1 MKKLFVRIA
10 ALTMSLMMVLGGVF
24 TFFDVTA
31 FASDTAGETTVI
43 TGASGVMHYFKE
55 DTYYDMTKPIDTPL
69 TYEFELMAMGDI
81 GGTGVRGGVILGNY
95 GKDKT
100 RYVNVELHTY
110 GHIRFY
116 VNNRSGKVADI
127 VFTNTDVRK
136 NNSVRH
142 IAITI
147 DVSTQTASLYVDG
160 KFAESKTHENLTNL
174 PTAADFEYN
183 FRIGGDHRSGNT
195 AHFEGAIDSVALYS
209 DIRTAEEI
217 AADAS
222 RSKTWSKN
230 TDGLIAAYDITKQG
244 SAAFYD
250 YSGNN
255 NRLSY
260 TNGSGMLI
268 ENFGR
273 YNIEKKLQASPETVE
288 AWVFLP
294 NYYTARGGTFFGNNG
309 ASKNTADIAFEI
321 EYNGHPRFFYTTSSG
336 TSATHEFGQVDVRTG
351 VWQHVTIV
359 HDAANSEARCYINGI
374 LAETLAY
381 TQEYEDKNGGKQSPV
396 APYSSGICD
405 ETYVLGGDRQSG
417 YNQYFKGFIK
427 EVRVYSDIRT
437 AEEIASDYAGTLDKT
452 DGNLLACYQMSYED
466 TFTDIEDLSGNGY
479 TAKYSQLLWS
489 DVEPIG
495 DYAYSLAVV
504 GDTQTVTNYNP
515 GKLKDLYQWIINNKT
530 KKNIQYV
537 IGLGDITEYGVDPG
551 HKNYDQ
557 ERGDKE
563 WTAAKEAITM
573 MDGILPYS
581 LIRGAGHDGVE
592 FFNTYFASH
601 TGYTNN
607 ISGYYQA
614 GRIENVYHT
623 FKIGNVDYMI
633 LCLDFGAKDDVLA
646 WANEVVTAHPH
657 HRVIVTT
664 HGYLE
669 KDGSLLETGE
679 AYCPSQSYYDPA
691 NNDGDDIWNKFV
703 RKHANI
709 CMVMSGHM
717 SANDVVV
724 SKQTGDNGNEVT
736 QILIDPQS
744 MDSKNSPKGMVA
756 MLYFSEDG
764 EDVQVEYYS
773 TLTDSYRPSSGFTV
787 SYSDGDHYYDIPRS
801 DATHHWNECSCGA
814 TDNSTKADHE
824 FDNACDTD
832 CACGYTRTITHNFTV
847 NDYNNEQHW
856 KKCSVCGTPDNSTK
870 ADHEFDNACDTDCA
884 CGYTRNVTHNYNI
897 PDKDEIHHW
906 NKCSCGAIDEKV
918 EHSYTNA
925 CDTTCDCGYTRTVN
939 HSFTLYDYN
948 DAKHWKKCSVCGT
961 PDNSTKADHEFD
973 NACDTDC
980 ACGYERTITHNFTV
994 NDYNNEQHWKKCSVC
1009 GTSDNSTKAD
1019 HEFDN
1024 ASDTNCDC
1032 GYDRGHQ
1039 HAYDTLNFDGE
1050 NHWNECSCE
1059 AIDEDSVVPHTYDNA
1074 CDTDC
1079 ACGYERTITHD
1090 YSVTDKNDTQHWKK
1104 CSVCGTPDNSTK
1116 ADHEFDNAC
1125 DTTCACGYERTVTH
1139 NYNIPDKD
1147 DNHHWNKCSCGA
1159 TDTKVEHSYTNACD
1173 ATCDVCNEAR
1183 TPADH
1188 TGGTATCTAKAVC
1201 GVCGAEYG
1209 DYAQHAYGSA
1219 MIYNATHHWYEC
1231 SCGSKKDE
1239 TAHTFG
1245 EWTEKDGERTRSC
1258 VCGYTVTDPSY
1269 ENGES
1274 SSAGAT
1280 VCIVIGAVVA
1290 VGAATACVYFFVFK
1304 KKK

>member
-127 VFTNTDVRK
+127 VFANTDVRK

-396 APYSSGICD
+396 VPYSSGICD

-801 DATHHWNECSCGA
+801 DATHHWYECSCGA
-814 TDNSTKADHE
+814 IDTKVA
-824 FDNACDTD
+824 
-832 CACGYTRTITHNFTV
+832 HN
-847 NDYNNEQHW
+847 YA
-856 KKCSVCGTPDNSTK
+856 TPDNDAT
-870 ADHEFDNACDTDCA
+870 
-884 CGYTRNVTHNYNI
+884 
-897 PDKDEIHHW
+897 HHW
-906 NKCSCGAIDEKV
+906 NKCSCGAIGTKT
-918 EHSYTNA
+918 EHSY
-925 CDTTCDCGYTRTVN
+925 
-939 HSFTLYDYN
+939 S
-948 DAKHWKKCSVCGT
+948 S
-961 PDNSTKADHEFD
+961 
-973 NACDTDC
+973 
-980 ACGYERTITHNFTV
+980 
-994 NDYNNEQHWKKCSVC
+994 
-1009 GTSDNSTKAD
+1009 
-1019 HEFDN
+1019 
-1024 ASDTNCDC
+1024 ASDTSCDC

-1039 HAYDTLNFDGE
+1039 HVHNIPRSDATH
-1050 NHWNECSCE
+1050 HWNECSCG
-1059 AIDEDSVVPHTYDNA
+1059 AIDTKVAHTYN
-1074 CDTDC
+1074 
-1079 ACGYERTITHD
+1079 
-1090 YSVTDKNDTQHWKK
+1090 
-1104 CSVCGTPDNSTK
+1104 TPDNDAT
-1116 ADHEFDNAC
+1116 
-1125 DTTCACGYERTVTH
+1125 
-1139 NYNIPDKD
+1139 
-1147 DNHHWNKCSCGA
+1147 HHWNKCSCGA
-1159 TDTKVEHSYTNACD
+1159 IGTKTEHSYSSASDTSCD
-1173 ATCDVCNEAR
+1173 CGYDRGHQHVYNIPGKDGANHWNE
-1183 TPADH
+1183 
-1188 TGGTATCTAKAVC
+1188 CE
-1201 GVCGAEYG
+1201 CGAKSDETPHVFG
-1209 DYAQHAYGSA
+1209 EFTEADGVRTKTCA
-1219 MIYNATHHWYEC
+1219 
-1231 SCGSKKDE
+1231 CGIAVSEPIPEEKKDGAG
-1239 TAHTFG
+1239 TVAIIVG
-1245 EWTEKDGERTRSC
+1245 ASC
-1258 VCGYTVTDPSY
+1258 
-1269 ENGES
+1269 
-1274 SSAGAT
+1274 A
-1280 VCIVIGAVVA
+1280 A
-1290 VGAATACVYFFVFK
+1290 VGGLALGLWFLFTK
-1304 KKK
+1304 KKSH

>member
-1 MKKLFVRIA
+1 MKRIFVSMA
-10 ALTMSLMMVLGGVF
+10 ALAMSLMMLLGAVFSAPGV
-24 TFFDVTA
+24 TVY
-31 FASDTAGETTVI
+31 ASDTDSETTVI

-81 GGTGVRGGVILGNY
+81 GGVGVRGGVILGNY

-100 RYVNVELHTY
+100 RCVNVELYTG

-127 VFTNTDVRK
+127 VFTNTEVRK
-136 NNSVRH
+136 NSVRH

-147 DVSTQTASLYVDG
+147 DVSTNTASLYVDG

-174 PTAADFEYN
+174 PTAADFQYN
-183 FRIGGDHRSGNT
+183 FRIGGDHRNGNT
-195 AHFEGAIDSVALYS
+195 SHFEGAIDSVALYS

-222 RSKTWSKN
+222 RSKTWSKS
-230 TDGLIAAYDITKQG
+230 TDGLVAAYDITKQG

-268 ENFGR
+268 ENYGR
-273 YNIEKKLQASPETVE
+273 YDIEKKLQASPETVE

-294 NYYTARGGTFFGNNG
+294 NYYTTRGGTFFGNNG
-309 ASKNTADIAFEI
+309 ASSSTADIAFEI

-336 TSATHEFGQVDVRTG
+336 TTAIHEFGQVDVRTG
-351 VWQHVTIV
+351 VWQHVAIV
-359 HDAANSEARCYINGI
+359 HDAAKGEARCYIDGA

-381 TQEYEDKNGGKQSPV
+381 TQEYEEENGGKQSPV

-405 ETYVLGGDRQSG
+405 ETYVLGGDRQKG

-437 AEEIASDYAGTLDKT
+437 AEEIASDYAGALDKT
-452 DGNLLACYQMSYED
+452 DSNLLACYQMSYED

-479 TAKYSQLLWS
+479 TAKYSQLLWG
-489 DVEPIG
+489 DVEPVG

-504 GDTQTVTNYNP
+504 GDTQTVTNYNSAR
-515 GKLKDLYQWIINNKT
+515 LKDLYQWIINNKT

-557 ERGDKE
+557 ERGDRE

-581 LIRGAGHDGVE
+581 LIRGSGHDGVE

-623 FKIGNVDYMI
+623 FKVGNVDYMI

-646 WANEVVTAHPH
+646 WANEVVASHPH

-664 HGYLE
+664 HGYME

-679 AYCPSQSYYDPA
+679 AYCPSQSYYDPE

-717 SANDVVV
+717 SADDVVV

-773 TLTDSYRPSSGFTV
+773 TLTDMYRPSTGFTV
-787 SYSDGDHYYDIPRS
+787 SYSDGDHYYDVPGS

-814 TDNSTKADHE
+814 IDEKIEHS

-832 CACGYTRTITHNFTV
+832 CACGYVRTITHNYNIPENDATHHWNKCSCGAIDTKVAHTYTV
-847 NDYNNEQHW
+847 PENDATHHWNKCSCGAIGTKTAHVYTDATDTSCDCGYDRGHQHDYNIPTNDSTHHW
-856 KKCSVCGTPDNSTK
+856 NKCSCGAIDTK
-870 ADHEFDNACDTDCA
+870 VAHTYTVPENDATHHWNKCSCGVIDEKIEHSFDNACDTDCA
-884 CGYTRNVTHNYNI
+884 CGYVRTITHNYNI
-897 PDKDEIHHW
+897 PENDATHHW
-906 NKCSCGAIDEKV
+906 NKCSCGAIDTKV
-918 EHSYTNA
+918 AHNYA
-925 CDTTCDCGYTRTVN
+925 
-939 HSFTLYDYN
+939 
-948 DAKHWKKCSVCGT
+948 T
-961 PDNSTKADHEFD
+961 PD
-973 NACDTDC
+973 
-980 ACGYERTITHNFTV
+980 
-994 NDYNNEQHWKKCSVC
+994 
-1009 GTSDNSTKAD
+1009 SDAT
-1019 HEFDN
+1019 
-1024 ASDTNCDC
+1024 
-1032 GYDRGHQ
+1032 
-1039 HAYDTLNFDGE
+1039 
-1050 NHWNECSCE
+1050 
-1059 AIDEDSVVPHTYDNA
+1059 
-1074 CDTDC
+1074 
-1079 ACGYERTITHD
+1079 
-1090 YSVTDKNDTQHWKK
+1090 
-1104 CSVCGTPDNSTK
+1104 
-1116 ADHEFDNAC
+1116 
-1125 DTTCACGYERTVTH
+1125 
-1139 NYNIPDKD
+1139 
-1147 DNHHWNKCSCGA
+1147 HHWNKCSCGA
-1159 TDTKVEHSYTNACD
+1159 IDTKVAHNY
-1173 ATCDVCNEAR
+1173 ATPDS
-1183 TPADH
+1183 D
-1188 TGGTATCTAKAVC
+1188 
-1201 GVCGAEYG
+1201 
-1209 DYAQHAYGSA
+1209 
-1219 MIYNATHHWYEC
+1219 ATHHWNEC
-1231 SCGSKKDE
+1231 SCGAKNNKMPHE
-1239 TAHTFG
+1239 FG
-1245 EWTEKDGERTRSC
+1245 EFTVADGVRTKTCACGIAVSESIPEEKKTGA
-1258 VCGYTVTDPSY
+1258 GTVAAIV
-1269 ENGES
+1269 S
-1274 SSAGAT
+1274 SISVVVGGGALGLWFLFT
-1280 VCIVIGAVVA
+1280 
-1290 VGAATACVYFFVFK
+1290 K
-1304 KKK
+1304 KKSL